1 MRTSYH
7 KRENMDDMLTAVKDI
22 PTATAFLAT
31 LSEAGETHPS
41 ISFTMEAANSQQ
53 TTFHR
58 NGTHI

>member
-1 MRTSYH
+1 
-7 KRENMDDMLTAVKDI
+7 MDDMLTAVKDI

-41 ISFTMEAANSQQ
+41 ISFTMEEANSQQ